1 MGTQQTNDDGAM
13 GLPSCDPVTIKIEPV
28 DPPPPMSK
36 HSAWQ
41 EMLACAKALGLDR
54 FRSWSNVKA
63 AVEGLPLVALGPD
76 STRRLAVIA
85 DEQRMADVFAEC
97 ALAVDVMWQVQDA
110 LPGAGYERR
119 LDLATRLSRAADSLE
134 TAIARANGG
143 AA

>member
-1 MGTQQTNDDGAM
+1 MGTHDTNDDAAM
-13 GLPSCDPVTIKIEPV
+13 GLPAKRPITQYEDPANYE
-28 DPPPPMSK
+28 
-36 HSAWQ
+36 
-41 EMLACAKALGLDR
+41 
-54 FRSWSNVKA
+54 
-63 AVEGLPLVALGPD
+63 VEGFDEMTGPMGHVLPGGYVMP
-76 STRRLAVIA
+76 SKVHAVIR

-134 TAIARANGG
+134 SAIARANGG